1 MSKEYVFW
9 VKFIKRSAFFV
20 DFFWIIPKELIK
32 VVVTENEIRFSGSDR
47 HSNSQDIL
55 AITLSNIAEITW
67 SISAPGTIG
76 YITVITQDSEHYY
89 LKPVNP
95 LDPTLT
101 LIASNDDELIAFCNV
116 VNVFKNNQIPDYE
129 ENPYIRQ
136 LQTEDKP
143 SYLRNVDF
151 QWNKNVSPWE
161 YYYKFVPASIEKK
174 RRITVKIWKILVLSG
189 VTIAVLGSLYALL
202 LNFRW

>member
-9 VKFIKRSAFFV
+9 FDLIKRSAFFV

-47 HSNSQDIL
+47 NNNNQDIL
-55 AITLSNIAEITW
+55 FITVANIAEITW
-67 SISAPGTIG
+67 SISAPGSIGFITI
-76 YITVITQDSEHYY
+76 ITQDSEHYY
-89 LKPVNP
+89 IRPVNP

-101 LIASNDDELIAFCNV
+101 LIASNGDELIAFCNV
-116 VNVFKNNQIPDYE
+116 VNAFKNNQIPDYE
-129 ENPYIRQ
+129 ENPYNRQ

-143 SYLRNVDF
+143 SYLRNVDV
-151 QWNKNVSPWE
+151 QWNKNVSPLE
-161 YYYKFVPASIEKK
+161 YYYKFVPPRIEKK
-174 RRITVKIWKILVLSG
+174 RRITVKILKFLVLSG

>member
-9 VKFIKRSAFFV
+9 LKFITKSCFYQ
-20 DFFWIIPKELIK
+20 DFFWIMPKELIK
-32 VVVTENEIRFSGSDR
+32 VVITENEIRFSGSVG
-47 HSNSQDIL
+47 HNNSQGNFS
-55 AITLSNIAEITW
+55 ITLSNVAEITW
-67 SISAPGTIG
+67 SISAPGVIG
-76 YITVITQDSEHYY
+76 IIKIITQDLEYFY

-101 LIASNDDELIAFCNV
+101 LIATNWDELIAFCNV
-116 VNVFKNNQIPDYE
+116 VNAFKNNQTPDYE

-143 SYLRNVDF
+143 SYLRNVDI

-161 YYYKFVPASIEKK
+161 YYYKFVPASVEKK
-174 RRITVKIWKILVLSG
+174 RRITVKIWKYLVLSG
-189 VTIAVLGSLYALL
+189 VTIAVLGSLYALF